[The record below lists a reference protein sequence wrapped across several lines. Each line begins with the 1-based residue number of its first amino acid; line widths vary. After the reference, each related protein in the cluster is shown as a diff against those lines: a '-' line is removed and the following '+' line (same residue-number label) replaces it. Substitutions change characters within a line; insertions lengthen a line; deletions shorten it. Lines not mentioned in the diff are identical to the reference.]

1 MSALNPLPVVN
12 ESSKP
17 NAQGTKKILLGN
29 PMVHLPPPPPPTAKK
44 DPSALVRT
52 LSSTNLLADAEK
64 EEGKTKPR
72 KKPTCNNSKKATN
85 PKVIQTPGL
94 RQVMS
99 ALAKELRLSEHITKV
114 DNKGTKWLGKT
125 QEDDP
130 PLKLSQ
136 IPTDLRHNEVEF
148 VHWQPFNGKFSL
160 SHLLYTAKGS
170 KYWVNAPAVKWLEAA
185 KHEGKVPG
193 VCTFVV
199 KNTRDE
205 GLQYG
210 FRYEDEE
217 VATPKD
223 DILDESTIVDLD

>member
-12 ESSKP
+12 EISKP
-17 NAQGTKKILLGN
+17 NAQGTKKILIS
-29 PMVHLPPPPPPTAKK
+29 PMAHLPPPPPPAAAPKK

-64 EEGKTKPR
+64 EEGKTKPK
-72 KKPTCNNSKKATN
+72 KKPSNNSKKATN

-148 VHWQPFNGKFSL
+148 VHW
-160 SHLLYTAKGS
+160 
-170 KYWVNAPAVKWLEAA
+170 
-185 KHEGKVPG
+185 
-193 VCTFVV
+193 
-199 KNTRDE
+199 
-205 GLQYG
+205 
-210 FRYEDEE
+210 
-217 VATPKD
+217 
-223 DILDESTIVDLD
+223 

>member
-12 ESSKP
+12 EFSKP
-17 NAQGTKKILLGN
+17 NAQGTKKILIS
-29 PMVHLPPPPPPTAKK
+29 PMAHLPPPPPPAAAPKK

-64 EEGKTKPR
+64 EEGKTKPK
-72 KKPTCNNSKKATN
+72 KKPTNNSKKATN

-136 IPTDLRHNEVEF
+136 IPTDLMHNEVEF

-160 SHLLYTAKGS
+160 SYLLYTAKGA
-170 KYWVNAPAVKWLEAA
+170 KYWANAPAVKWLEAA

-217 VATPKD
+217 AATPKD

>member
-12 ESSKP
+12 EFSKP
-17 NAQGTKKILLGN
+17 NAQGTKKILIS
-29 PMVHLPPPPPPTAKK
+29 PMAHLPPPPPPAAPKK

-64 EEGKTKPR
+64 EEGKTKPK
-72 KKPTCNNSKKATN
+72 KKPTNNSKKATN

-148 VHWQPFNGKFSL
+148 VHWQPFYGKFSL
-160 SHLLYTAKGS
+160 SYLLYTAKGA
-170 KYWVNAPAVKWLEAA
+170 KYWANAPAVKWLEAA

-199 KNTRDE
+199 KNTKDE

-210 FRYEDEE
+210 FRYEDE
-217 VATPKD
+217 AASPKD
-223 DILDESTIVDLD
+223 NSDDDTIIDVD

>member
-12 ESSKP
+12 EISKP
-17 NAQGTKKILLGN
+17 NAQGTKKILIS
-29 PMVHLPPPPPPTAKK
+29 PMAHLPPPPPPAAPKK

-52 LSSTNLLADAEK
+52 LSSTNLLADTEK
-64 EEGKTKPR
+64 EEGKTKPK
-72 KKPTCNNSKKATN
+72 KKPTNNSKKATN

-160 SHLLYTAKGS
+160 SYLLYTAKGS
-170 KYWVNAPAVKWLEAA
+170 KYWANAPAVKWLEAA

-217 VATPKD
+217 AATPKD